1 MWVADRQD
9 DDHIYAYR
17 LSDGARMEDLEFET
31 PGAANNHDMKG
42 IWSDG
47 TTMWVADQDKDW
59 VYAYHMP
66 PLAVVL
72 PLGNPTGLTADAR
85 TSQSG
90 EVALSW
96 SPAANATVHWVYLV
110 KPDGTDGRY
119 WHALAGDAAD
129 GLTDHRPG
137 RW

>member
-1 MWVADRQD
+1 
-9 DDHIYAYR
+9 
-17 LSDGARMEDLEFET
+17 
-31 PGAANNHDMKG
+31 MKG

-47 TTMWVADQDKDW
+47 TTMWVADQDLAW

-66 PLAVVL
+66 PLAAAL
-72 PLGNPTGLTADAR
+72 PLGNPTGLTATP

-119 WHALAGDAAD
+119 WHALAGDAATLTVT
-129 GLTDHRPG
+129 GLDAG
-137 RW
+137 EIYCSW